1 MGEEPSSAEIRARLR
16 SWYDANRRD
25 LPFRRTRDPYRIL
38 IAEYLLQRTRIA
50 SGVPYYHRFLR
61 RFPSVQVLAAAPLD
75 DVLAVW
81 VGLGFYRRARN
92 LHAAAQ
98 AIVERF
104 GGEIPRS
111 YDDLESLPGMGPY
124 TAGAVA
130 SIAFGIP
137 VPAVDGN
144 VTRVIVRLFRIHEDV
159 RTGATRRRIA
169 EIARGLVSPED
180 PGAFNQ
186 AVMELGATVCTP
198 TSPACGRCPLESLC
212 LAHAAGE
219 EQELPAVPRSRALP
233 IIPVVFA
240 LVEARDNILLV
251 RRPAGALLAGLWS
264 LPGGETADR
273 GQGRQALRA
282 LVRDQAGI
290 TVAVGPRWAPVE
302 RTFSHRKWSGA
313 IYRCT
318 PRGHPKST
326 ETVRWISREAALR
339 LPLVPFHRE
348 AIKALCG
355 LESFVGRS

>member
-1 MGEEPSSAEIRARLR
+1 MGEEPSSAEIRGRLR
-16 SWYDANRRD
+16 SWYDVNRRD

-50 SGVPYYHRFLR
+50 SGVPYYHRFLK

-81 VGLGFYRRARN
+81 EGLGFYRRARN

-180 PGAFNQ
+180 PCRLRARRIPGKHLARAPPCRGSSGRAVGSSWRRDGRQGSGASSV
-186 AVMELGATVCTP
+186 ARTRPGSSRDLRGRRPRLGSGGAYLLPSEVV
-198 TSPACGRCPLESLC
+198 GRNLPM
-212 LAHAAGE
+212 HAARTSEVDGDGP
-219 EQELPAVPRSRALP
+219 LDLVRGGPTTPARAVPPRGDQGSPRSRVVREWVLICMERDKYP
-233 IIPVVFA
+233 PVS
-240 LVEARDNILLV
+240 E
-251 RRPAGALLAGLWS
+251 
-264 LPGGETADR
+264 
-273 GQGRQALRA
+273 
-282 LVRDQAGI
+282 
-290 TVAVGPRWAPVE
+290 
-302 RTFSHRKWSGA
+302 
-313 IYRCT
+313 
-318 PRGHPKST
+318 
-326 ETVRWISREAALR
+326 
-339 LPLVPFHRE
+339 PL
-348 AIKALCG
+348 I
-355 LESFVGRS
+355 